1 MIQTVIACVFA
12 VIIYKYIVKRR
23 GLPASF
29 LLGYGVLIPL
39 ACWIPFPLLAY
50 LQVQNKVLKM
60 SFTTLPSIAA
70 FRCVEAM
77 HNTSPKAVEASLANY
92 VHYYSSL
99 VNHVWNSN
107 TNTRVRATTRE
118 VLGNAGMIFGQFI
131 LLSGVLSLLLA
142 FQFKPFSSNVQLDQ
156 FHVTWE
162 LIHPGQLANNYL
174 LAVLTLYSLAVG
186 FNLMALMGNL
196 QGYAVR
202 DFLRN
207 PLFHSK
213 SPSDFWAK
221 WNPVIGGA
229 LKASMIQVIV

>member
-1 MIQTVIACVFA
+1 VE
-12 VIIYKYIVKRR
+12 KR
-23 GLPASF
+23 GTPASF

-39 ACWIPFPLLAY
+39 ACWIPFPLLKY

-60 SFTTLPSIAA
+60 SFATLPSIAA

-77 HNTSPKAVEASLANY
+77 HNTSLKAVEASLANY
-92 VHYYSSL
+92 VLYYSSL
-99 VNHVWNSN
+99 VNHVWDPN

-118 VLGNAGMIFGQFI
+118 ILTNAGMILGQFL

-142 FQFKPFSSNVQLDQ
+142 FHFRPFPSNVQLDQ
-156 FHVTWE
+156 FHLTWD
-162 LIHPGQLANNYL
+162 LIQPGQLANNYL
-174 LAVLTLYSLAVG
+174 LAILTLYSLSVG
-186 FNLMALMGNL
+186 FNVAAFTGNL

-207 PLFHSK
+207 PLFHSR

-229 LKASMIQVIV
+229 LKASRILVIVWIVPVSSLSLFLLL